1 MFCDINR
8 LVQISDIFHRFHR
21 SIDRFF
27 LNMLSYRFFWCSYLT
42 VYLFIHPSIHLSIYL
57 PIHLSLYLSLSQFW
71 FISEIIFAFKF
82 TSIVVVIFLF
92 IFIFICMFMSTTIFI
107 FLFIFIICYH
117 RSSVNI
123 ALGNSRL
130 ELTKPGDQSMAG
142 FDFKNNTIKSGDR
155 SMAGLDPIEVYIS
168 KWIIKLW
175 YDFMFSIWFYP
186 NIVIIW
192 CFQYDFTSTLWCIW
206 SSRII

>member
-1 MFCDINR
+1 MVKQWVHPLIHKNK
-8 LVQISDIFHRFHR
+8 QPPG
-21 SIDRFF
+21 RFF
-27 LNMLSYRFFWCSYLT
+27 IKVPSHKFCCLILFLRFWLEYLGKT
-42 VYLFIHPSIHLSIYL
+42 SKSSVWQYVIY
-57 PIHLSLYLSLSQFW
+57 
-71 FISEIIFAFKF
+71 
-82 TSIVVVIFLF
+82 
-92 IFIFICMFMSTTIFI
+92 IC
-107 FLFIFIICYH
+107 CYH

-123 ALGNSRL
+123 AFGVSRS

-142 FDFKNNTIKSGDR
+142 FDFINNTIKSGDR

-168 KWIIKLW
+168 KWIIRLW

-206 SSRII
+206 SSRIK